1 MRLPTFPRVR
11 ASAKLIC
18 LLAAAGILSV
28 SCGGSGYQY
37 LTDSATH
44 TFVKIPSGWRTYDKA
59 ELFPASP
66 RTNPFRD
73 VANPVDYV
81 VAFSANTSTP
91 ASELPDWTASQ
102 PQGYVLVHSLQGA
115 ERDTISYET
124 LRNWVFPLD
133 QIYANDSSRLAVFDQ
148 KDLVQTGFRGSQYV
162 YSLRSNPDQIRE
174 GTDSFTMNQT
184 AYLDTGTDRLYLLV
198 VYCNSNCYQANQ
210 KTIDGIV
217 GSMRL
222 KEPS

>member
-1 MRLPTFPRVR
+1 MRRPAPSRAR

-18 LLAAAGILSV
+18 LLAVAGITAA
-28 SCGGSGYQY
+28 SCAGSGYQY
-37 LTDSATH
+37 LTDSSTH

-81 VAFSANTSTP
+81 VAFSANTNTP
-91 ASELPDWTASQ
+91 PSELPDWTASQ

-115 ERDTISYET
+115 ERDSISYQT

-174 GTDSFTMNQT
+174 GTGSFTVNQT
-184 AYLDTGTDRLYLLV
+184 AYLDTGTNRLYLLV

-210 KTIDGIV
+210 KTIEGIV
-217 GSMRL
+217 ASMRL